1 MSGFELK
8 WRGNLAK
15 EIAREAAKKALLKCG
30 ADLQGKSAEQAPID
44 TGDLRRNC
52 SVVLDYTK
60 YNIGIMSVLVGYD
73 LPYARR
79 QHEGLHFKHPKG
91 GRAKFLEVPF
101 EQNKGKYRKYI
112 QKAIK
117 DALEKG

>member
-1 MSGFELK
+1 MSGFDLK

-15 EIAREAAKKALLKCG
+15 DMVRETAEQVLLKCG

-44 TGDLRRNC
+44 NGDLRRNC
-52 SVVLDYTK
+52 SVSQIQDNNGEI
-60 YNIGIMSVLVGYD
+60 NIKIGYD

-91 GRAKFLEVPF
+91 GKAKFLEDPF
-101 EQNKGKYRKYI
+101 NENIDKYDSYI
-112 QKAIK
+112 QKTIK
-117 DALEKG
+117 YALKKG